1 MVVGILLV
9 EHFFQEEF
17 GLLSEIT
24 NDLVI
29 VTRRDQ
35 LLEVIEDGD
44 TAAWI
49 VGVVDLLEDLDL
61 HKEGQELVE
70 TWHVIDVN
78 LQQGLQRLLT
88 LSELVHCA
96 VVDRVTA
103 RNAVLVC

>member
-61 HKEGQELVE
+61 QCTKDMPVLVE
-70 TWHVIDVN
+70 KF
-78 LQQGLQRLLT
+78 
-88 LSELVHCA
+88 A
-96 VVDRVTA
+96 VRYP
-103 RNAVLVC
+103 L

>member
-49 VGVVDLLEDLDL
+49 VGVVD
-61 HKEGQELVE
+61 
-70 TWHVIDVN
+70 
-78 LQQGLQRLLT
+78 
-88 LSELVHCA
+88 
-96 VVDRVTA
+96 
-103 RNAVLVC
+103 